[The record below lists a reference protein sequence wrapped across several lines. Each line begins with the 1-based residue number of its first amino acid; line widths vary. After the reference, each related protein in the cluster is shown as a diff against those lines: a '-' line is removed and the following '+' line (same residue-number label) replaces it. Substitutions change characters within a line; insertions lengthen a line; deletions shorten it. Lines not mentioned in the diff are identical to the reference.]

1 MRNFYNFMEEK
12 ITPVAAKL
20 SNQRHLSSVRDGLI
34 MAMPLLIIGSFFLI
48 LAYLPISGYPE
59 LMENIFG
66 GNWQTKLT
74 YPVSVTYDIMALLVS
89 FGIAYRLAEKY
100 GTIDALMT
108 GIFSMVCFAL
118 TIPQHVM
125 FTPEG
130 AQKALEVG
138 GVLPTAQLGSQGLF
152 VAIVISLLS
161 TEIYRFFYEKDF
173 VIKMPDSVPP
183 AVWKSFSALIPGSIT
198 ILVIWGLRLLI
209 EITPF
214 ESMNNIVSIIIGIPM
229 QYVGGTLLGMI
240 VIVSLIGVLWSIG
253 LHGDAILSAFTT
265 PIWLKS
271 MDENRIAL
279 EAGKELPNI
288 ITHDFYYLFIVPGGT
303 GATLAIV
310 ILMLWRSKSKQMKE
324 LGKVAAPASAFNIS
338 EPVIFGVP
346 IVLNP
351 YLFIPFLLTPIILV
365 IVTYYA
371 MDLGLVAKTAGIALP
386 WTTPPIISGYLSTG
400 GKISGSVMQIVN
412 ILIALIMYYPFFRI
426 WDKQKYKEE
435 SSSMNEKTKQDV
447 EMTL

>member
-1 MRNFYNFMEEK
+1 MDKFYDLMDKK
-12 ITPVAAKL
+12 ITPVAMKI
-20 SNQRHLSSVRDGLI
+20 SNQRHLASIRDGLI

-48 LAYLPISGYPE
+48 LAYLPIKGYPE
-59 LMENIFG
+59 LMEGIFG

-74 YPVSVTYDIMALLVS
+74 YPVSVSYDIMALLVA

-100 GTIDALMT
+100 GTIDTLMT
-108 GIFSMVCFAL
+108 GVFSLVCFAL
-118 TIPQHVM
+118 TVPQHTM

-130 AQKALEVG
+130 SQKALEVS

-183 AVWKSFSALIPGSIT
+183 AVWKSFSALIPGFAT
-198 ILVIWGLRLLI
+198 ILVIWVLRLLI

-214 ESMNNIVSIIIGIPM
+214 ESINNIISTIIGIPM
-229 QYVGGTLLGMI
+229 QYVGGTLLGMTVTVT
-240 VIVSLIGVLWSIG
+240 VIGLLWSMG
-253 LHGDAILSAFTT
+253 LHGDAILSAFTS
-265 PIWLKS
+265 PIWLKN
-271 MDENRIAL
+271 MDENRAAFQ
-279 EAGKELPNI
+279 AGKELPNI
-288 ITHDFYYLFIVPGGT
+288 ITQQFYDLFIVPGGT
-303 GATLAIV
+303 GALLAIV

-324 LGKVAAPASAFNIS
+324 LGKVAGPASVFNIS
-338 EPVIFGVP
+338 EPIIFGVP

-351 YLFIPFLLTPIILV
+351 YLIIPFLLTPIILV

-371 MDLGLVAKTAGIALP
+371 MSMGLVARPAGLALP
-386 WTTPPIISGYLSTG
+386 WTTPPIISGYLATG

-412 ILIALIMYYPFFRI
+412 ILIALVMYYPFFRV
-426 WDKQKYKEE
+426 WDQQKHKEE
-435 SSSMNEKTKQDV
+435 MSMNQKS
-447 EMTL
+447 

>member
-1 MRNFYNFMEEK
+1 MRNVYNFMDEK
-12 ITPVAAKL
+12 ITPVASKI

-59 LMENIFG
+59 FMENMFG

-100 GTIDALMT
+100 GTIDAVMT
-108 GIFSMVCFAL
+108 GVFSMVCFAL
-118 TIPQHVM
+118 TVPQHVM

-130 AQKALEVG
+130 SQKALEVG

-152 VAIVISLLS
+152 VAIVISILS

-183 AVWKSFSALIPGSIT
+183 AVWKSFSALIPGTIT

-209 EITPF
+209 EVTPF

-240 VIVSLIGVLWSIG
+240 VIVSVIGVLWSVG

-265 PIWLKS
+265 PIWLKN
-271 MDENRIAL
+271 MDENRA
-279 EAGKELPNI
+279 AFQVGKEIPNI
-288 ITHDFYYLFIVPGGT
+288 FTQQFYELFICIGGT
-303 GATLAIV
+303 GALFSIV
-310 ILMLWRSKSKQMKE
+310 MLMLWRSKSQQMKE
-324 LGKVAAPASAFNIS
+324 LGRVAAPASVFNIS

-351 YLFIPFLLTPIILV
+351 YLFIPFFMTPIILV
-365 IVTYYA
+365 IVTYFA
-371 MDLGLVAKTAGIALP
+371 MKTGLVARPVGIALP
-386 WTTPPIISGYLSTG
+386 WTTPPIISGYLATG
-400 GKISGSVMQIVN
+400 GKISGAVMQIVN
-412 ILIALIMYYPFFRI
+412 ILIALVIYYPFFRI
-426 WDKQKYKEE
+426 WDKQKYREE
-435 SSSMNEKTKQDV
+435 SDMNEKINRDV